1 MEGDDPQVQSLR
13 RLAVDIGGKVTLE
26 ILAKAFSNSCIDDH
40 VSVLGQ
46 VIQKDPSSLPREFL
60 QSWYDKD
67 RFEYLF
73 SLLLECLDARAR

>member
-1 MEGDDPQVQSLR
+1 MEGDDPEVQSLR
-13 RLAVDIGGKVTLE
+13 RLAVEIGGKVTLE

-46 VIQKDPSSLPREFL
+46 VIQKDPANLAREFL
-60 QSWYDKD
+60 QGWYEKD

-73 SLLLECLDARAR
+73 AVVLECLDARAR